1 MAMIET
7 DLIKPSNDA
16 VQAAD
21 KLQKDAN
28 NHLTWLRK
36 ETPGDSEQ
44 IRQAERALKNAR
56 EVYMQALYT
65 LSVKV
70 NEVINQINS
79 KNQE

>member
-1 MAMIET
+1 MAMIEINI
-7 DLIKPSNDA
+7 IKPSNDA

-44 IRQAERALKNAR
+44 IRKAERALEDAR
-56 EVYMQALYT
+56 EVYTQALYS

-70 NEVINQINS
+70 NEVINQVTS
-79 KNQE
+79 KN